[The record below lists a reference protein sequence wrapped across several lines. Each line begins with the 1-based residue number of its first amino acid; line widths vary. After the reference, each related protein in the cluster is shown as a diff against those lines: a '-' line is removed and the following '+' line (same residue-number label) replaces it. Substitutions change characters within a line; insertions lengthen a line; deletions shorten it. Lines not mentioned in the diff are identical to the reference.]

1 MRVEPV
7 NLCVIQHILRFISG
21 YSIKT
26 KMHARA
32 ARNPRESASAVRDP
46 AFCGLC
52 RAIADGNHVSCYDL
66 DP

>member
-7 NLCVIQHILRFISG
+7 NFCVIQHILRFISG

-26 KMHARA
+26 KMRA
-32 ARNPRESASAVRDP
+32 PRGIRERVLVPFETRLFVAWR
-46 AFCGLC
+46 
-52 RAIADGNHVSCYDL
+52 RAIADRNHVSCYHL